1 MELHTI
7 ELNKFTN
14 AKEEL
19 TDIVKKVK
27 DSLDIWLA
35 FLTRHDLLNKNKLPK
50 KLDNKILKKALT
62 VLEVMNFSEEERQ
75 AYEDR
80 LKWLMIEANTI
91 KKAETTA
98 IEKRNIEIAK
108 KMLIKGKPLDEIIEF
123 TDLTEEQIKELK
135 TEL

>member
-1 MELHTI
+1 
-7 ELNKFTN
+7 
-14 AKEEL
+14 
-19 TDIVKKVK
+19 
-27 DSLDIWLA
+27 
-35 FLTRHDLLNKNKLPK
+35 
-50 KLDNKILKKALT
+50 
-62 VLEVMNFSEEERQ
+62 
-75 AYEDR
+75 
-80 LKWLMIEANTI
+80 MIEANTI

>member
-1 MELHTI
+1 
-7 ELNKFTN
+7 
-14 AKEEL
+14 
-19 TDIVKKVK
+19 
-27 DSLDIWLA
+27 
-35 FLTRHDLLNKNKLPK
+35 
-50 KLDNKILKKALT
+50 
-62 VLEVMNFSEEERQ
+62 MNFSEEERQ

>member
-1 MELHTI
+1 M